1 MSFCLISAETFVSC
15 SECSRTYSTQH
26 RRPRS
31 VSENRMSDGITDF
44 AHVTTD
50 TLMRSMF
57 QVSLNGTSLCQN
69 TLDPAAGEDA
79 GNPRFPA
86 TRPPG
91 RCGGPPAAAAGLST
105 LHTLTVMQRARVQTP
120 SEVHPCIWELTLR
133 KSDTGS
139 ILPVQRGLKI
149 ARENVGSFSS
159 PLLSCIF
166 FLCKF
171 TADMH

>member
-1 MSFCLISAETFVSC
+1 MISAETFVSC

-31 VSENRMSDGITDF
+31 VSENQMSDEITDF

-50 TLMRSMF
+50 TLMQYMF

-79 GNPRFPA
+79 GNPKFPA
-86 TRPPG
+86 THPHPG
-91 RCGGPPAAAAGLST
+91 RCGGPPTAAAGLST
-105 LHTLTVMQRARVQTP
+105 LHTLTVMQRASVQAL
-120 SEVHPCIWELTLR
+120 SKVHPCIWELTLR
-133 KSDTGS
+133 KSGTGS

-171 TADMH
+171 TWV